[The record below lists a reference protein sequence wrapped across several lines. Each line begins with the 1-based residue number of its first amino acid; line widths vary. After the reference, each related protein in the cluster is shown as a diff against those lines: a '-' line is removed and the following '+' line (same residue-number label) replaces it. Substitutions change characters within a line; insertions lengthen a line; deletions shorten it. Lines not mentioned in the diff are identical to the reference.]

1 VYSTAMIEG
10 SSLEPDCFMS
20 DAYCNGSAAAGSGNT
35 QCLPAAKL
43 GDALS
48 SRSDAVHSG
57 DACTELGEEGDL
69 QLAAQL
75 GKVLLQENEE
85 LRRTNQQAVQEFN
98 EKIEVILS

>member
-1 VYSTAMIEG
+1 MYSTAMIEG

-20 DAYCNGSAAAGSGNT
+20 DAYCNGSAAAGSGS

-43 GDALS
+43 GDALNS
-48 SRSDAVHSG
+48 PSDAVHSS

-75 GKVLLQENEE
+75 GTVLLQENEE

-98 EKIEVILS
+98 EKIEVVLS